1 MRHVIIFGLFYVYAN
16 NVQKYFVKK
25 FNLFTNRHVFE
36 GLFFDHR
43 SPFVNEAILIRG
55 CQGTS
60 KPHITQQTKIQK
72 ISTFRKVHRYCSTV
86 TSKVE
91 IKISGKKRN
100 SKVPVE

>member
-1 MRHVIIFGLFYVYAN
+1 MYAN
-16 NVQKYFVKK
+16 NVQKYFVKKK

-91 IKISGKKRN
+91 IKISGKK
-100 SKVPVE
+100 